1 MQEVS
6 KMKLQAEV
14 RGFIIN
20 TLLLSVSIY
29 QTQLSII
36 HNHHKLKPLEQI
48 PSAWSSTSWANHL
61 SIPLKQNRTRFI
73 SIFKFNDHVRVQA
86 ALNREH
92 GWNISFTLCR
102 GGASL
107 PMSRDSLLAWVHRT
121 RIHFRGEWLG
131 S

>member
-48 PSAWSSTSWANHL
+48 PSA
-61 SIPLKQNRTRFI
+61 
-73 SIFKFNDHVRVQA
+73 
-86 ALNREH
+86 
-92 GWNISFTLCR
+92 
-102 GGASL
+102 
-107 PMSRDSLLAWVHRT
+107 
-121 RIHFRGEWLG
+121 
-131 S
+131 